1 MKTFFARLLLLA
13 ILAGIGRAAPAAQ
26 NLGQGLTYFR
36 VHQLASDLPSAEE
49 ARRGPCV
56 LDLRYV
62 SGNADEA
69 TALASWLKSRATART
84 PVFVLANASTSA
96 AIITVITPRGAGA
109 SVIVFGAATGDFA
122 PDIAVKVSADAER
135 RAYDAVEHGASPGS
149 VISEN
154 SLKPRNDEAKLARE
168 RVPEALAP
176 TDDPAN
182 PSSAGPAE
190 DSAKQK
196 SPPPV
201 IDPVLQRAVQTH
213 RALVALKKL

>member
-1 MKTFFARLLLLA
+1 MNTFFARLLLLA
-13 ILAGIGRAAPAAQ
+13 ALAGIGRAAPASQ
-26 NLGQGLTYFR
+26 NLGQGLTYYR

-49 ARRGPCV
+49 VRRGPCV

-69 TALASWLKSRATART
+69 TALAAWLKYRATART

-96 AIITVITPRGAGA
+96 AIITVITPRGAGT
-109 SVIVFGAATGDFA
+109 SVIVFGAASGEFA
-122 PDIAVKVSADAER
+122 PDIAVTVSAEAER

-154 SLKPRNDEAKLARE
+154 SLKPRNDEARLARE
-168 RVPEALAP
+168 RLPESLVPA
-176 TDDPAN
+176 DDPAN
-182 PSSAGPAE
+182 PAPAASAD
-190 DSAKQK
+190 DSAKPK